1 MRELG
6 WVEGRNVT
14 YDRVYAEGDETR
26 LPELGGQLVARKAD
40 LLYVTT
46 NPEALA
52 VQGKTRTIPIV
63 FSAVAGPV
71 EIGLVKSLARPG
83 GNATGVANIGWEL
96 GGKRMQLLKQVLPN
110 LRRVGVLVVPNT
122 PSAMNEPQLIGQAAG
137 TGVEVMAAYVKDG
150 ELGTAFASLAQR
162 QVEAVLMTHSVIFMR
177 QRKRVLELASKL
189 RIPVI
194 GHRSEIAEAGALLS
208 YSSILLEQVRASARI
223 ADKILKGARPADIP
237 VERPVKFEL
246 VVNLKTANALG
257 ITVPQSVLLQADRVI
272 E

>member
-6 WVEGRNVT
+6 WIEGRNVT
-14 YDRVYAEGDETR
+14 YDRVYAEGNPAR
-26 LPELGGQLVARKAD
+26 LPDLAGELVARRPD
-40 LLYVTT
+40 LLYTT
-46 NPEALA
+46 PNAEALA
-52 VQGKTRTIPIV
+52 LAAKTRSIPIV
-63 FSAVAGPV
+63 FGAVTGPV
-71 EIGLVKSLARPG
+71 ELGLARSLARPG
-83 GNATGVANIGWEL
+83 GNATGVANIGSEL

-150 ELGTAFASLAQR
+150 ELGTAFASLAQG
-162 QVEAVLMTHSVIFMR
+162 QVEAVLMTHTPIFVR

-194 GHRSEIAEAGALLS
+194 GHRSEVAEAGALLS
-208 YSSILLEQVRASARI
+208 YSSILLEQIRASARI
-223 ADKILKGARPADIP
+223 ADKILKGATPADIP
-237 VERPVKFEL
+237 IEQPTKFEL
-246 VVNLKTANALG
+246 VINLKSANALG
-257 ITVPQSVLLQADRVI
+257 ITVPQSVLVQADRVI